1 MSPSVHVFNRGYTCV
16 CLCECTCVCTCGLHV
31 CVAGGR
37 ASARPGGS
45 GSLVCLVT
53 SYLSSP
59 SLYYTERWHFGTL
72 AELETKS
79 DIKNHFSCAAV
90 SNL

>member
-1 MSPSVHVFNRGYTCV
+1 MYLTVGTRACV
-16 CLCECTCVCTCGLHV
+16 CACVRACVRVVCMCVCG
-31 CVAGGR
+31 AGR

-72 AELETKS
+72 AELEAKS
-79 DIKNHFSCAAV
+79 DIKDHFSCAAV